1 MRKLNRR
8 MDYGDTRMNKDIKTT
23 DSALSPPHTRM
34 DTDRTKKIII
44 TLAIS
49 LLMVFT
55 VSAISITNVTTSPE
69 TADTH
74 PGVYM
79 TDGDPATSWQL
90 AANTTSGWAVF
101 TLDEPGLIYG
111 LELEGNLA
119 SELLAVEYLSE
130 GSWHLFSGARLDD
143 YSGSSYTFDLS
154 LDGIMTDRLRLRLE
168 RNLYQNPAI
177 SAVKVSGEP
186 NNQLYRKIG
195 PASVIAT
202 AAFPYYSPAS
212 TLTDGDLSTCW
223 QTNAYYLDDEAP
235 AELEDL
241 MALLKQ
247 SLRSVKHIIF
257 TLEQLDNMVDFITTI
272 EPLLKSAVPQV
283 INYLDDLEQRG
294 VLRVITSMLDVRAKI
309 AAAYSPEDIDQIG
322 DGVVVALG
330 LTKKLSDPK
339 ATEFLEK
346 LAELPSKIDL
356 SNAKPVGL
364 FGMLGALSNKQ
375 AKEGLGV
382 LMELTRAMG
391 ELKNGGTRSIAE
403 SEPIA

>member
-1 MRKLNRR
+1 MTNEELILERL
-8 MDYGDTRMNKDIKTT
+8 
-23 DSALSPPHTRM
+23 
-34 DTDRTKKIII
+34 DRIE
-44 TLAIS
+44 A
-49 LLMVFT
+49 
-55 VSAISITNVTTSPE
+55 
-69 TADTH
+69 
-74 PGVYM
+74 
-79 TDGDPATSWQL
+79 QL
-90 AANTTSGWAVF
+90 APITQTASGIKE
-101 TLDEPGLIYG
+101 LREDLIPLSG
-111 LELEGNLA
+111 QAFRLLIRELED
-119 SELLAVEYLSE
+119 VE
-130 GSWHLFSGARLDD
+130 
-143 YSGSSYTFDLS
+143 SSF
-154 LDGIMTDRLRLRLE
+154 
-168 RNLYQNPAI
+168 Q
-177 SAVKVSGEP
+177 
-186 NNQLYRKIG
+186 
-195 PASVIAT
+195 
-202 AAFPYYSPAS
+202 
-212 TLTDGDLSTCW
+212 
-223 QTNAYYLDDEAP
+223 
-235 AELEDL
+235 LEDL

-322 DGVVVALG
+322 DGAVVALG